1 MAAPAADL
9 SGGPALLSFSL
20 VTASFALSTTFVRFI
35 VRRRISSGFGADDYA
50 SGVATVSYT
59 WRYGQSDI

>member
-35 VRRRISSGFGADDYA
+35 VRRRMSSGFGADDYA
-50 SGVATVSYT
+50 SGVATVS
-59 WRYGQSDI
+59 